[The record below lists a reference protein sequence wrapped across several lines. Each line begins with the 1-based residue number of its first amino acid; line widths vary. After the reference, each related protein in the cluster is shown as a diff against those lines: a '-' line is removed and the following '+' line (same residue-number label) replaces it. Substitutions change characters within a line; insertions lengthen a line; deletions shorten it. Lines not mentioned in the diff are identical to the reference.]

1 MTDKQ
6 EQAIISQ
13 IQSEIEAAARE
24 KRQIDSA
31 TAQTMAG
38 YLSRGLG
45 CELGR
50 LADTGRIDDH
60 QRARLESFYSTKG
73 EVGLSSWHEAL
84 RNFITADERHQRG
97 KRKPSRDRSGSASH
111 SVTSPTPPRH
121 LPPQVNPDATA
132 TAASDRPTCA
142 LAYARVDH
150 DEVDHEAEPLKSAL
164 RLHMQL
170 LACRQHI
177 RRFLHRCL
185 GGSFADHPSD
195 AAHWSQHHGL
205 RRLLGR
211 LWAAR
216 DRRRRQV
223 VIERLDRLLGVVG
236 AAKVVMQAGGQVRV
250 ISGEKLSRK
259 KS

>member
-6 EQAIISQ
+6 EQGIIGQ
-13 IQSEIEAAARE
+13 IQSEIVSAARE
-24 KRQIDSA
+24 KRPISRA
-31 TAQTMAG
+31 TARTAAG

-45 CELGR
+45 GELER
-50 LADTGRIDDH
+50 LADTGRIGDH

-73 EVGLSSWHEAL
+73 EVGLSSWHDAL
-84 RNFITADERHQRG
+84 RAFITADERHQRG
-97 KRKPSRDRSGSASH
+97 QRKPSRHRTEPE
-111 SVTSPTPPRH
+111 TSLSPPRH
-121 LPPQVNPDATA
+121 LPPQVNPDATT

-150 DEVDHEAEPLKSAL
+150 DEVDHEAEPSKSAL

-216 DRRRRQV
+216 DRRRRQI

-236 AAKVVMQAGGQVRV
+236 AAKVVMQAGGQVRAV
-250 ISGEKLSRK
+250 SGEKLSRK